1 MPPSRLQPGD
11 VVEVGPALVR
21 LRVNPRARRLTLS
34 VSGGQVTATAPS
46 ARRLREVLEFAR
58 TRSDWIAAQMAA
70 APPPQPFV
78 PGAFTPLRGE
88 LMPLRA
94 VPGRGAARLA
104 GGAIVSGG
112 EGEAFSR
119 RVTNLLKREALQ
131 DFRTRTHAH
140 AAALGKPAPQVS
152 VFDASGRWGSCTPAR
167 RTIRYSWRVVAA
179 PPWVLDYLAAHECA
193 HLVEPNHSPRFWA
206 LVKHLYGEP
215 GPARAWFRTHGP
227 ALQALGRQPVAPAA
241 T

>member
-1 MPPSRLQPGD
+1 MPPARLQPGD

-58 TRSDWIAAQMAA
+58 TRSDWIARQVAA
-70 APPPQPFV
+70 APPAQPFV
-78 PGAFTPLRGE
+78 PGARVPLRGE
-88 LMPLRA
+88 LLELRA
-94 VPGRGAARLA
+94 VEGRGTARIT

-119 RVTNLLKREALQ
+119 RVTNLMKREALA
-131 DFRTRTHAH
+131 DFRARTAVH

-152 VFDASGRWGSCTPAR
+152 VFDAGGRWGSCTPAR
-167 RTIRYSWRVVAA
+167 RAVRYSWRVVTA
-179 PPWVLDYLAAHECA
+179 PPWVLDYLSAHETA
-193 HLVEPNHSPRFWA
+193 HLVEPNHSPKFWA
-206 LVKHLYGEP
+206 LVTRLHGDP
-215 GPARAWFRTHGP
+215 ARARAWFRTHGP
-227 ALQALGRQPVAPAA
+227 ALQALGRQAPAPAA